1 MGINI
6 YEQSFVISPEI
17 LTSTGNYCDWSNF
30 FEKLEKVHEEH
41 KENLAKLKGELFQWF
56 LYEKLKFRRKFGNV
70 AWHW

>member
-41 KENLAKLKGELFQWF
+41 KENLAKLKGELFQ
-56 LYEKLKFRRKFGNV
+56 
-70 AWHW
+70 